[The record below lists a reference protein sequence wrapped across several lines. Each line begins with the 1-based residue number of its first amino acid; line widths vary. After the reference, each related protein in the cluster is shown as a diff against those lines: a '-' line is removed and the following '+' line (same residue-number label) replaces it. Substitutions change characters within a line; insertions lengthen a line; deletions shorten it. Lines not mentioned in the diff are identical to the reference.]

1 MQRPEK
7 EVDDMTVSVGQKTFP
22 RRIVISAD
30 FGAGL
35 VTWWGADQRAYDMI
49 EHPALVAAA
58 ERGSSEEEAQ
68 QSLIDAGWNAD
79 YVSSLYWGGWLSAAV
94 VEVNYPY
101 LVQEYDG
108 METVLEKET
117 APWRT

>member
-1 MQRPEK
+1 M
-7 EVDDMTVSVGQKTFP
+7 KTLKGSRQYDCICRTKNVP
-22 RRIVISAD
+22 SPDRNISR
-30 FGAGL
+30 L
-35 VTWWGADQRAYDMI
+35 WCWHVTWWGGDQRAYDLI

-58 ERGSSEEEAQ
+58 ERGASEGEAQ
-68 QSLIDAGWNAD
+68 QSLIDAGWSAD

-101 LVQEYDG
+101 IVQEYDG